1 MWTIK
6 VQVAQYMV
14 RQRIVHIL
22 LTWNIQE
29 CIFHKIYFVM
39 FPDGHDQ
46 LRVSSIFNEF
56 LLAFFINL

>member
-14 RQRIVHIL
+14 RQVVHIL

-29 CIFHKIYFVM
+29 GICHKTYFAM
-39 FPDGHDQ
+39 FRDGHDQ
-46 LRVSSIFNEF
+46 LCLSSISK
-56 LLAFFINL
+56 